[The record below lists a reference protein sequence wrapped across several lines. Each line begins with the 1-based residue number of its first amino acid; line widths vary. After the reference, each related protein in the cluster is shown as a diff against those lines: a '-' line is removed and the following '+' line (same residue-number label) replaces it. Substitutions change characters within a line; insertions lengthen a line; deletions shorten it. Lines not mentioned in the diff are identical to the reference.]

1 MRRTIWT
8 YGITFTLLS
17 AIMLS
22 SITSPYKIVHILH
35 DSIHALDSLFS
46 ISHHHHY
53 DHQQHHSH
61 KLLDLLK
68 QQQEESHDDY
78 SFFLDK
84 NVDKMVSEIY
94 NLDIPYPISIFHTIT
109 PKIKKIMNAYHP
121 MELVDPP
128 IV

>member
-1 MRRTIWT
+1 MLRTIWT

-46 ISHHHHY
+46 DSYHHHH
-53 DHQQHHSH
+53 HHPHSH
-61 KLLDLLK
+61 ELLDLLK
-68 QQQEESHDDY
+68 QQQEESHDDH
-78 SFFLDK
+78 SFLNK

-94 NLDIPYPISIFHTIT
+94 ELDILYQEFNFHTII
-109 PKIKKIMNAYHP
+109 PKIEMLLNAYHP